1 MNQLINLNKKLA
13 VVTGGTRGIGKA
25 ISLALLEAGARVII
39 TGTTQKK
46 EETIKQEFDSEN
58 IEYYQSDFGDEKSLQ
73 GFLEYLRSLKK
84 IDILVNNAGINKLN
98 LVSDISLSE
107 YNDVLDINLKAPFLI
122 TQEVSQLMIN
132 NKGGKIVNIT
142 SIWSSVSRKERAMY
156 SMSKWGLA
164 GFSKSTAIDLA
175 EHNILVNS
183 VAPGFTLTELT
194 EQTNTKEELRILEDK
209 IPMRRLADPKE
220 IANLVLFLSSELNTY
235 LTGQNIIIDGGYT
248 SL

>member
-1 MNQLINLNKKLA
+1 MNQFLNLNHKLA

-25 ISLALLEAGARVII
+25 ITKMLLEAGSRVII
-39 TGTTQKK
+39 TGTTEKK
-46 EETIKQEFDSEN
+46 EEVLSQEFGSKN
-58 IEYYQSDFGDEKSLQ
+58 VEYYQSDFGDEKSLK
-73 GFLEYLRSLKK
+73 GFLEYLKSLKK
-84 IDILVNNAGINKLN
+84 IDILINNAGINKLN
-98 LVSDISLSE
+98 SVSNISLAE
-107 YNDVLDINLKAPFLI
+107 YNDVLNINLKAPFLI
-122 TQEVSQLMIN
+122 TKEVSQLMIN

-142 SIWSSVSRKERAMY
+142 SIWSSVSRKERTMY
-156 SMSKWGLA
+156 STSKWGLA
-164 GFSKSTAIDLA
+164 GFTKSAAIDLA
-175 EHNILVNS
+175 EYNILVNS

-194 EQTNTKEELRILEDK
+194 ELTNTKEELRTLEDK